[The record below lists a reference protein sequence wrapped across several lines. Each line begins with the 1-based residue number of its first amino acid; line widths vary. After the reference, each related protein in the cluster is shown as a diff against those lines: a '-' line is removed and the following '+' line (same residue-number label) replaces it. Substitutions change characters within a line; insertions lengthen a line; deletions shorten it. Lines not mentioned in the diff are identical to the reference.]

1 MTTISPLLQ
10 NRINGKNTQT
20 GASNPNNRHEKIYQ
34 DLQKRANEVRP
45 NEAKAV
51 MVKEGML
58 GNPITDLKDGIKDVG
73 NFFTAVKT
81 GKMGDNNLGRIND
94 VGLVFGSALIATY
107 LAAHSKTKTESIMRF
122 VGGGTFLAMMQLWPK
137 LFINIPARLVH
148 GFRIII
154 NSSSFSFSSKFF
166 FISCVFYDKLVI

>member
-58 GNPITDLKDGIKDVG
+58 GNPFTEVKDGIKDVG
-73 NFFTAVKT
+73 NFFNAVKT
-81 GKMGDNNLGRIND
+81 GKIGDNNLGRIND
-94 VGLVFGSALIATY
+94 LGLVLGSTLIATY

-122 VGGGTFLAMMQLWPK
+122 IGGGTFLAMMQLWPK
-137 LFINIPARLVH
+137 LFINNPARLVH
-148 GFRIII
+148 GFRI
-154 NSSSFSFSSKFF
+154 
-166 FISCVFYDKLVI
+166 DR